1 MMRSIRGFCVEKILM
16 SIYCL
21 CMNGFLLTIVLLYY
35 YSSSRNLDAQ
45 KIRNLPYIPEEFKG
59 FSVFLLDV
67 WFGSSV
73 ILHGSIWISFIGYY
87 SFVCHFMKL
96 ILNEFASY
104 SQMLIKRMEY
114 RAILEVYHEIT
125 QVIIFADN
133 VLSFS
138 ALANLI
144 SVMAGLFWAGYSLVF
159 FTNEDYL
166 SYLRYLAGVVH
177 VLAFLLMLMLPA
189 TAANVAAKVAKG
201 IVLTLPGSF
210 PEEYKK
216 LKMYVQKNFKH
227 QDLEFTL
234 WKIYTIDKS
243 LLISEIGTVITYG
256 ILVGTLGSVQNSHD
270 NNVASFNA
278 GNNHNGT
285 CTY

>member
-1 MMRSIRGFCVEKILM
+1 MMRPIRGFYVVKILM
-16 SIYCL
+16 FLYCL
-21 CMNGFLLTIVLLYY
+21 CMNGFVFIVVLLYY
-35 YSSSRNLDAQ
+35 LSSSRILDAEE
-45 KIRNLPYIPEEFKG
+45 IRNILYIPEEFKG
-59 FSVFLLDV
+59 FISFLLDM
-67 WFGSSV
+67 WFGSTV
-73 ILHGSIWISFIGYY
+73 ILYNSIWISFIGYY

-104 SQMLIKRMEY
+104 SQMLIKKREY
-114 RAILEVYHEIT
+114 QAILEVYHKIT
-125 QVIIFADN
+125 QVMIFADN
-133 VLSFS
+133 FLSFS

-144 SVMAGLFWAGYSLVF
+144 GVMTSLFWAVYSLVF
-159 FTNEDYL
+159 FTNGDYL
-166 SYLRYLAGVVH
+166 SYLRYLHGVVH
-177 VLAFLLMLMLPA
+177 VLTFLLMIMLPA

-227 QDLEFTL
+227 QELEFTL

-256 ILVGTLGSVQNSHD
+256 ILVGTLGTVQNSLD
-270 NNVASFNA
+270 NNVKSFNA
-278 GNNHNGT
+278 GNNHNCT